1 MPFQS
6 QKLKGF
12 CDIVICVD
20 ATGSMSPCIEA
31 LKSQIRTFIDGLE
44 KPRDANTLPLN
55 WRLKV
60 VGFRDLI
67 AGENFINI
75 DGPMVK
81 TASEAQAQVDL
92 LEAGGGGDE
101 PESALDALWHA
112 AAKTEWRPTKE
123 DPSPARRVVV
133 LFSDASSHPSL
144 HHDTVSAGAAGNDIN
159 AVRLALAENSVY
171 AYVWAPESSAWT
183 ELALQNRFLVFT
195 RLEDAGTGLASV
207 DFSALLSHLGKTL
220 SQSAAGF
227 EGSGQTQPIA

>member
-1 MPFQS
+1 MPFQAK
-6 QKLKGF
+6 KLKGF

-31 LKSQIRTFIDGLE
+31 LKNQIRTFIAGLE
-44 KPRDANTLPLN
+44 KPREANILPLN

-60 VGFRDLI
+60 IGFRDLH
-67 AGENFINI
+67 AGENFINL

-81 TASEAQAQVDL
+81 TAADAQAQVDL
-92 LEAGGGGDE
+92 LEAEGGGDE

-112 AAKTEWRPTKE
+112 AAQTPWRPTPE
-123 DPSPARRVVV
+123 DPSPARRVVI
-133 LFSDASSHPSL
+133 LFSDATSHPAL
-144 HHDTVSAGAAGNDIN
+144 HGDTVSTGAAGKDVN
-159 AVRLALAENSVY
+159 AVRLALADNSVY
-171 AYVWAPESSAWT
+171 AYIWAPECPAWT

-195 RLEDAGTGLASV
+195 RLDDAGTGLSSV

-227 EGSGQTQPIA
+227 DGAGQTQPIA